1 MAESFEISAS
11 NDARFGLSG
20 RAIRFFGAS
29 VSTVDAV
36 VNTLSGDSLRTAV
49 SPSTIAFNRL
59 DCVADGGTT
68 RATRRGDRPC
78 SKKNKNKKIRY
89 RFMFPKVRGT
99 PRIELGTSSR
109 LADGRAR
116 LESRAV

>member
-68 RATRRGDRPC
+68 RATRRGDRRKDLYSASPRRFTTRHFEETLFPDRPC
-78 SKKNKNKKIRY
+78 SKKNKNKKNSI
-89 RFMFPKVRGT
+89 
-99 PRIELGTSSR
+99 
-109 LADGRAR
+109 
-116 LESRAV
+116 